1 MTRLGRRSFV
11 LAGTIGLSA
20 CGFRPLYAP
29 QGTASGPQQELA
41 AIDVALIPD
50 RPGQLLRQALQQ
62 RMDRGSAVAKRYT
75 LSVSFGIAGDA
86 ISIQRDSTA
95 TRVRQVA
102 TATWSLKA
110 LDPART
116 LVTNGT
122 ARALDGVNVIDQQY
136 FAADLEGETA
146 TKRITETVAD
156 QITLQ
161 IASFFARRTST

>member
-1 MTRLGRRSFV
+1 MLGTM
-11 LAGTIGLSA
+11 ALSA
-20 CGFRPLYAP
+20 CGFHPLYAP
-29 QGTASGPQQELA
+29 RGATASGPQQELA
-41 AIDVALIPD
+41 AIDVSLIPD

-62 RMDRGSAVAKRYT
+62 RLDHDSAVAKRYT
-75 LSVSFGIAGDA
+75 LEVSFGVAGDA
-86 ISIQRDSTA
+86 IGIQRDSTS

-110 LDPART
+110 LDPAHT

-122 ARALDGVNVIDQQY
+122 ARALDGVNIIDQQY

-161 IASFFARRTST
+161 IASYFARRNKTT